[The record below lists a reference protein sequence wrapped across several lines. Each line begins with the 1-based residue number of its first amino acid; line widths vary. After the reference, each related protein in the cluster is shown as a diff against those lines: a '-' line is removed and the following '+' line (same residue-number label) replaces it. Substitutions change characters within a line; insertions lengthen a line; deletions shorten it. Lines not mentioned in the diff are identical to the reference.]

1 MLVPLYGFLQGDTL
15 GLVVLVHDSDR
26 VRDIAQRLQR
36 AAAVRIAPRERV
48 VVMAHGR
55 ALDLEATITQAGL
68 EALDRVDVV
77 VEAVMEGDR
86 GT

>member
-36 AAAVRIAPRERV
+36 AAAVRIAPREHMI
-48 VVMAHGR
+48 VMHRGH
-55 ALDLEATITQAGL
+55 ALDLDATIAQAGL

-77 VEAVMEGDR
+77 EAER

>member
-36 AAAVRIAPRERV
+36 AAAVRIAPREGM
-48 VVMAHGR
+48 VVMARGR
-55 ALDLEATITQAGL
+55 ALDLDATIAQAGL

-77 VEAVMEGDR
+77 MEADH

>member
-36 AAAVRIAPRERV
+36 AAAVRIAPRERM
-48 VVMAHGR
+48 VVMLRGR
-55 ALDLEATITQAGL
+55 VLDLDATIVQAGL
-68 EALDRVDVV
+68 EALDRVDVM
-77 VEAVMEGDR
+77 EADR